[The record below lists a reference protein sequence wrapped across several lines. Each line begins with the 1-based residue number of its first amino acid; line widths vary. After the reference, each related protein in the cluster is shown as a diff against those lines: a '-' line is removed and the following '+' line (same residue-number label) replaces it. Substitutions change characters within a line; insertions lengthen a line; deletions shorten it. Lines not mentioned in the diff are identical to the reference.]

1 MHRSPVTNAEDINGD
16 EFRFNPPRLDLF
28 DKKHWSYI
36 QRYYHMSPRELQVA
50 ELICKGFDNDEIG
63 KTLKIKAG
71 TVKTHIR
78 NIYRRIRVKNR
89 IAMLLKFAS
98 CASEVSAKSRITP
111 PIVGTKNRVKKALPR
126 LEYTKT

>member
-1 MHRSPVTNAEDINGD
+1 MRRSQVSNTKEISGD

-28 DKKHWSYI
+28 NEKHWSYI
-36 QRYYHMSPRELQVA
+36 QRYYRMSPREVQVA

-78 NIYRRIRVKNR
+78 NIYRRMYVKNR
-89 IAMLLKFAS
+89 IEMFLAFVGR
-98 CASEVSAKSRITP
+98 ASEFSGKSKNPPLKAKRPSMR
-111 PIVGTKNRVKKALPR
+111 
-126 LEYTKT
+126 